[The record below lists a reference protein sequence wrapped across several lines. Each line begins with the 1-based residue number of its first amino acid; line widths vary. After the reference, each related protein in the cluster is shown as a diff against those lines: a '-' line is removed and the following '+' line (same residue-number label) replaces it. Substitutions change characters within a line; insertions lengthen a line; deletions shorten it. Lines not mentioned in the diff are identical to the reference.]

1 MTEETPAPRRRSA
14 GRIVGLAAAAGAIV
28 GLAAVYVIGSGGGN
42 ASGACAAAAA
52 TAAAVKPYATGPVAA
67 FLPAKEPISLKD
79 LAFTG
84 ADGKPK
90 TLADLAGKTVL
101 LNLWATW
108 CVPCREEM
116 PALDRLEAA
125 LGGKDFEV
133 VAVNLDTR
141 DDGRDAAF
149 LKEIGVERL
158 ALYRDRSMDVFN
170 ELKGR
175 GRAVG
180 LPMTLLVDANG
191 CEIGLLHGPAEWD
204 SEEAKALIGAARAA
218 TPG

>member
-1 MTEETPAPRRRSA
+1 MTEETPVPRRRSA

-42 ASGACAAAAA
+42 AGGACAAGAA
-52 TAAAVKPYATGPVAA
+52 TAAAVKPYATGAVAA

-79 LAFTG
+79 LAFTD
-84 ADGKPK
+84 AEGKPR
-90 TLADLAGKTVL
+90 TIADLSGKTVL

-116 PALDRLEAA
+116 PALDRLQAA
-125 LGGKDFEV
+125 VGGPDFEV

-149 LKEIGVERL
+149 LKEIGVGSL

-170 ELKGR
+170 TLKGR

-180 LPMTLLVDANG
+180 LPTTLIIDRNG
-191 CEIGLLHGPAEWD
+191 CEIGLMHGPAEWD
-204 SEEAKALIGAARAA
+204 SEAAKALVGAARAA
-218 TPG
+218 TSS